1 MIRYMRG
8 FYVGWLGLTS
18 AAIVLQLYLAG
29 YGVFAF
35 SGVGAFGAHIFLG
48 FLIGLGILVG
58 IVLAFAAHVPWR
70 ITRINGVLSVLMVIQ
85 FVLARH
91 GGQGISALH
100 VVNGVLILG
109 LTLYLTGE
117 AWKLAK
123 LKTAPAPRLEA
134 VPGAEVLTT

>member
-1 MIRYMRG
+1 MIRNMRW

-35 SGVGAFGAHIFLG
+35 SGVGAFGAHLFLG
-48 FLIGLGILVG
+48 FLIGVAVLVG
-58 IVLAFAAHVPWR
+58 IVLAFAARVPWR

-85 FVLARH
+85 FVLAHRV
-91 GGQGISALH
+91 QGIAALH
-100 VVNGVLILG
+100 VVNGVLILA
-109 LTLYLTGE
+109 LTLYLTRE

-123 LKTAPAPRLEA
+123 LTTAPDPRLEA
-134 VPGAEVLTT
+134 VPTAEAVTT

>member
-1 MIRYMRG
+1 MIRYMRW

-35 SGVGAFGAHIFLG
+35 SGLSAFGAHLFLG
-48 FLIGLGILVG
+48 FLIGVAVLVG
-58 IVLAFAAHVPWR
+58 IVLAFAARVPWR

-85 FVLARH
+85 FVLAHRV
-91 GGQGISALH
+91 QGIAALH
-100 VVNGVLILG
+100 VVNGFLILA
-109 LTLYLTGE
+109 LMLHLTGE

-123 LKTAPAPRLEA
+123 LNTAPAPRLEP
-134 VPGAEVLTT
+134 VPTAEALPT